1 MKSQIS
7 LISFCWMVDNMSY
20 FLNNGKSTRLPMII
34 VLGVLDM
41 ATVQLNVEDSSALT
55 ELSNSG
61 NSISLWRR
69 PRQMSVAVLTLNRLW
84 WHTKAYG
91 TILGLMQLV
100 LLSLVLVYLNWLYR
114 KFSPIKRSTKSLN
127 IDSKPPAATF

>member
-1 MKSQIS
+1 
-7 LISFCWMVDNMSY
+7 MSY
-20 FLNNGKSTRLPMII
+20 FLNNGKPTKLQMI
-34 VLGVLDM
+34 VFLGVLDM

-84 WHTKAYG
+84 WKTKAYG
-91 TILGLMQLV
+91 TILGIMQLV
-100 LLSLVLVYLNWLYR
+100 LLSLILVYLNWLYR
-114 KFSPIKRSTKSLN
+114 KFSPIKRSKKSLS